1 MKTSGAISSTLIIPV
16 LHSIVVSS
24 FQFPHLSFRF
34 IQATNQI
41 KQQQQQ
47 HIGSRLPSRRNR
59 DEFTND
65 GSPRGFGKSKAS
77 SRPLNRNGK
86 QRNIT
91 SVKDVDPAL
100 NDEIEGALMSVE
112 MDFKKESGIDIG
124 EKNNQEDEDVSV
136 ASTTPL
142 PVEVSSTQSSSSWDN
157 LKETVYDAVDSTKA
171 KMNPPSFAADYTP
184 VPPETPGEKVMK
196 EFSAID
202 VNVVQDSF
210 AEADQS
216 DDEMSPEEKM
226 LLVAQKEA
234 EEAEALLH
242 EAEME
247 SDRLEKELAA
257 LESPISSN
265 PNTKVDTSEEDALTS
280 MASAYQAA
288 LDAANDNVNLLTSQI
303 EELEGDLSTALRRME
318 DAIEDKERVSAE
330 YSYLASNYRGY
341 KDKMDGEDKEL
352 RNKMEGFSSQVESL
366 EEKIRQ
372 LKSELVVAQE
382 EAMKWKTEYD
392 SIQRETTSQ
401 LESSFKDQEE
411 LQALLDDTT
420 STFESTQTEFAAV
433 TAEYD
438 LALDQSKK
446 MISALRASLRKT
458 RSEQKSQTTSEEV
471 ERAVDDVRT
480 KMNDE
485 VEKLRGALKGL
496 EGQAGENDDIVKRER
511 EDRERLLEEIE
522 WV

>member
-1 MKTSGAISSTLIIPV
+1 
-16 LHSIVVSS
+16 
-24 FQFPHLSFRF
+24 
-34 IQATNQI
+34 
-41 KQQQQQ
+41 
-47 HIGSRLPSRRNR
+47 
-59 DEFTND
+59 
-65 GSPRGFGKSKAS
+65 
-77 SRPLNRNGK
+77 
-86 QRNIT
+86 
-91 SVKDVDPAL
+91 
-100 NDEIEGALMSVE
+100 MSVE

-184 VPPETPGEKVMK
+184 VPPETPGEEVMK
-196 EFSAID
+196 KL
-202 VNVVQDSF
+202 DSF

-280 MASAYQAA
+280 MASAYEAA

-496 EGQAGENDDIVKRER
+496 EGQAGENDDIVRRER

-522 WV
+522 